1 MNKVFNNQ
9 QLLFEE
15 KDGISSV
22 PKQFPPATLRVSPV
36 EDKPVFVDFE
46 GGALS
51 SDAGTLLLREEENQ
65 INIIGA
71 IADVI
76 KDKRDSRYIKHTYQE
91 LLMQRVSQI
100 ASGNEDANDCDSL
113 RDDPI
118 FKMVANRLPETGNAL
133 GSQPTMSRFENTIS
147 RPTLYRIAKVF
158 VDNFIESYE
167 KYNRI
172 LSCWIL
178 MIQKTK
184 YMVINNCHYL
194 ISTMMTI
201 VTFPCMST
209 KD

>member
-15 KDGISSV
+15 KDEIPSV
-22 PKQFPPATLRVSPV
+22 PEQFSASTLRVSQV
-36 EDKPVFVDFE
+36 ENKPVFVNFE

-51 SDAGTLLLREEENQ
+51 SDAGTLLLREEEKQ

-76 KDKRDSRYIKHTYQE
+76 KDNRDSRYIKHTYQE

-158 VDNFIESYE
+158 VYYR
-167 KYNRI
+167 K
-172 LSCWIL
+172 
-178 MIQKTK
+178 
-184 YMVINNCHYL
+184 
-194 ISTMMTI
+194 
-201 VTFPCMST
+201 
-209 KD
+209 